1 MRKKAD
7 DVRRGP
13 MRATYF
19 AKKVGWALVTLFFV
33 LCFNFFLFRIM
44 PGDPAGLL
52 ARSQRLTESEIAEQ
66 RAIFGLDE
74 PLLSQFWTY
83 MQETVTGNLGT
94 SYLTGQPVIETITE
108 RTWPTVLLV
117 GVGTTIAIVLGLM
130 MGIKGAWRRG
140 SAFDRSSLYGSLTLY
155 STPEGWLGM
164 MLLIIFA
171 GTLGWFPVGG
181 YDSGDGSTGLAHVAD
196 VLNHLVL
203 PAATLALGYGASYM
217 IVMRSSL
224 LEVKDEDFIATA
236 RAKGLTETMVRKRH
250 AVPNAFLPS
259 FTLIALSFGFVI
271 GGAIVVE
278 TIFSYPGIGQ
288 LTYQAIDA
296 YDYPVLQGVFL
307 ISSIAV
313 VIANL
318 FADLTYGLLDPRI
331 EEV

>member
-1 MRKKAD
+1 MNPRYLARKL
-7 DVRRGP
+7 
-13 MRATYF
+13 
-19 AKKVGWALVTLFFV
+19 GWAALTLFFV

-52 ARSQRLTESEIAEQ
+52 ARSQRLSESEIAEQ
-66 RAIFGLDE
+66 RALFGLDE
-74 PLLSQFWTY
+74 PLVVQFWTY
-83 MQETVTGNLGT
+83 LKQVFTGDLGT
-94 SYLTGQPVIETITE
+94 SYLTGQPVIETISE
-108 RTWPTVLLV
+108 RVWPTVLLV
-117 GVGTTIAIVLGLM
+117 GVGTTVAVVLGLM
-130 MGIKGAWRRG
+130 MGIKGGWRRG
-140 SAFDRSSLYGSLTLY
+140 SGFDRTSLYGSLTLY

-196 VLNHLVL
+196 VLNHLAL
-203 PAATLALGYGASYM
+203 PATTLALGYGASYM

-224 LEVKDEDFIATA
+224 IEVKDEDFVATA
-236 RAKGLTETMVRKRH
+236 RAKGLTETLVRRRH

-259 FTLIALSFGFVI
+259 FTLIVLSFGFVI
-271 GGAIVVE
+271 GGAIVIE
-278 TIFSYPGIGQ
+278 TIFSYPGIGL

-307 ISSIAV
+307 VSSVAV

-318 FADLTYGLLDPRI
+318 VADVAYGFLDPRI

>member
-1 MRKKAD
+1 MNPRYLARKL
-7 DVRRGP
+7 
-13 MRATYF
+13 
-19 AKKVGWALVTLFFV
+19 GWAALTLFFV

-52 ARSQRLTESEIAEQ
+52 ARSQRLSEFEIAEQ
-66 RAIFGLDE
+66 RALFGLDE
-74 PLLSQFWTY
+74 PLLVQFWTY
-83 MQETVTGNLGT
+83 LKQVFTGDLGT
-94 SYLTGQPVIETITE
+94 SYLTGQPVVETITE
-108 RTWPTVLLV
+108 RVWPTVLLV
-117 GVGTTIAIVLGLM
+117 GVGTTVAIVLGLM
-130 MGIKGAWRRG
+130 MGIKGGWRRG
-140 SAFDRSSLYGSLTLY
+140 SGFDRTSLYGSLTLY

-196 VLNHLVL
+196 VLNHLAL

-224 LEVKDEDFIATA
+224 IEVKDEDFVATA
-236 RAKGLTETMVRKRH
+236 RAKGLTETLVRRRH

-259 FTLIALSFGFVI
+259 FTLIVLSFGFVI

-278 TIFSYPGIGQ
+278 TIFSYPGIGL

-307 ISSIAV
+307 VSSVAV

-318 FADLTYGLLDPRI
+318 VADVTYGFLDPRI

>member
-1 MRKKAD
+1 
-7 DVRRGP
+7 
-13 MRATYF
+13 MRASYL
-19 AKKVGWALVTLFFV
+19 AKKVGWALVTVFFV

-74 PLLSQFWTY
+74 PLLQQFITY
-83 MQETVTGNLGT
+83 LQETLTGNLGT
-94 SYLTGQPVIETITE
+94 SYLTGQSVLETITE

-117 GVGTTIAIVLGLM
+117 GVGTGVAIVVGLA
-130 MGIKGAWRRG
+130 MGIKGACRRG
-140 SAFDRSSLYGSLTLY
+140 SAFDRTSLYGSLTLY
-155 STPEGWLGM
+155 SAPEGWLGM

-181 YDSGDGSTGLAHVAD
+181 YDSGDGSTGLEHVAD

-236 RAKGLTETMVRKRH
+236 RAKGLTDTMVRKRH

-259 FTLIALSFGFVI
+259 FTLIALSFGFVL
-271 GGAIVVE
+271 GGAILVE
-278 TIFSYPGIGQ
+278 AIFSYPGIGL

-318 FADLTYGLLDPRI
+318 IADVTYGFLDPRI

>member
-1 MRKKAD
+1 
-7 DVRRGP
+7 
-13 MRATYF
+13 MRARYL
-19 AKKVGWALVTLFFV
+19 AKKLGWALLTVFFV

-52 ARSQRLTESEIAEQ
+52 ARSQRLTETEIAEQ
-66 RAIFGLDE
+66 RSLFGLDQ
-74 PLLSQFWTY
+74 PLLVQFGTY
-83 MQETVTGNLGT
+83 LKETVQGNLGT
-94 SYLTGQPVIETITE
+94 SYLTGQPVVDTITH
-108 RTWPTVLLV
+108 RTWPTILLV
-117 GVGTTIAIVLGLM
+117 GVGTTVAIVLGLA

-140 SAFDRSSLYGSLTLY
+140 SRFDRSSLYGSLTLY

-196 VLNHLVL
+196 VLNHLFL
-203 PAATLALGYGASYM
+203 PAATLALGYGASYL

-224 LEVKDEDFIATA
+224 LEVKDEDFIAAA
-236 RAKGLTETMVRKRH
+236 RAKGLTETMVRRRH

-259 FTLIALSFGFVI
+259 FTLIVLSFGFVL
-271 GGAIVVE
+271 GGAIVIE

-318 FADLTYGLLDPRI
+318 VADLTYGFLDPRI
-331 EEV
+331 EDV

>member
-1 MRKKAD
+1 
-7 DVRRGP
+7 
-13 MRATYF
+13 MRATYL
-19 AKKVGWALVTLFFV
+19 AKKVGWALVTVFFV

-52 ARSQRLTESEIAEQ
+52 ARSQRLTETEIAEQ

-74 PLLSQFWTY
+74 PLLSQFMTY
-83 MQETVTGNLGT
+83 MQETLTANLGT

-108 RTWPTVLLV
+108 RAWPTILLV
-117 GVGTTIAIVLGLM
+117 GVGTIIAVALGLT

-181 YDSGDGSTGLAHVAD
+181 YDSGDGATGLVHVAD

-259 FTLIALSFGFVI
+259 FTLIVLSFGFVL

-318 FADLTYGLLDPRI
+318 FADLAYGFLDPRI

>member
-1 MRKKAD
+1 
-7 DVRRGP
+7 
-13 MRATYF
+13 MRARYL
-19 AKKVGWALVTLFFV
+19 AKKLGWAVLTLFFV

-66 RAIFGLDE
+66 RSLFGLDQ
-74 PLLSQFWTY
+74 PLLTQFGTY
-83 MQETVTGNLGT
+83 LKETVQGNLGT
-94 SYLTGQPVIETITE
+94 SYLTGQPVVDTITG

-117 GVGTTIAIVLGLM
+117 GVGTTVAIVLGLA
-130 MGIKGAWRRG
+130 MGIKGAWKRG
-140 SAFDRSSLYGSLTLY
+140 SGFDRTSLYGSLTLY

-196 VLNHLVL
+196 VLNHLFL
-203 PAATLALGYGASYM
+203 PAATLALGYGASYL

-224 LEVKDEDFIATA
+224 LEVKDEDFIAAA
-236 RAKGLTETMVRKRH
+236 RAKGLTETMVRRRH

-259 FTLIALSFGFVI
+259 FTLIVLSFGFVL
-271 GGAIVVE
+271 GGAIVIE

-318 FADLTYGLLDPRI
+318 VADMTYGFLDPRI
-331 EEV
+331 ADV

>member
-1 MRKKAD
+1 
-7 DVRRGP
+7 
-13 MRATYF
+13 MRARYL
-19 AKKVGWALVTLFFV
+19 AKKVGWGLLTLLFV

-52 ARSQRLTESEIAEQ
+52 ARSQRLTETEIAEQ
-66 RAIFGLDE
+66 RALFGLDQ
-74 PLLSQFWTY
+74 PLLSQFATY
-83 MQETVTGNLGT
+83 LKETLSGNLGT
-94 SYLTGQPVIETITE
+94 SYLTGQPVVDTISS
-108 RTWPTVLLV
+108 RLWPTVLLV
-117 GVGTTIAIVLGLM
+117 GVGTTVAIVLGLA

-140 SAFDRSSLYGSLTLY
+140 STFDRTSLYGSLTLY

-164 MLLIIFA
+164 MLLIVFA

-181 YDSGDGSTGLAHVAD
+181 YDSGDGSTGMAHIAD
-196 VLNHLVL
+196 VLNHLAL

-236 RAKGLTETMVRKRH
+236 RAKGLTETTIRRRH

-259 FTLIALSFGFVI
+259 FTLIVLSFGFVI

-278 TIFSYPGIGQ
+278 TVFSYPGIGQ

-296 YDYPVLQGVFL
+296 YDFPVLQGVFL
-307 ISSIAV
+307 VSSIAV

-318 FADLTYGLLDPRI
+318 IADVTYGFLDPRI

>member
-1 MRKKAD
+1 MKARYLARKL
-7 DVRRGP
+7 
-13 MRATYF
+13 
-19 AKKVGWALVTLFFV
+19 GWALLTLFFV

-52 ARSQRLTESEIAEQ
+52 ARSQRLTETEIAEQ
-66 RAIFGLDE
+66 RALFGLDQ
-74 PLLSQFWTY
+74 PLLSQFVTY
-83 MQETVTGNLGT
+83 LKETLSGNLGT
-94 SYLTGQPVIETITE
+94 SYLTGQPVVDTISS
-108 RTWPTVLLV
+108 RMWPTVLLV
-117 GVGTTIAIVLGLM
+117 GVGTTVAIVLGLA

-140 SAFDRSSLYGSLTLY
+140 SAFDRTSLYGSLTLY

-164 MLLIIFA
+164 MLLILFA

-181 YDSGDGSTGLAHVAD
+181 YDSGDGSTGIAHVAD

-224 LEVKDEDFIATA
+224 LEVKDEDFVGTA
-236 RAKGLTETMVRKRH
+236 RAKGLTETMIRRRH

-259 FTLIALSFGFVI
+259 FTLIVLSFGFVI

-307 ISSIAV
+307 VSSIAV

-318 FADLTYGLLDPRI
+318 FADVTYGFLDPRI